1 MWLLLLELRT
11 PLITLVVTY
20 SISVLGLVLI
30 PGVTPGGLVYHLS
43 FLDAFYLVSYTATT
57 IGFGEIPHPFTPSQK
72 LWMLFVMY
80 STVIAWLYSIG
91 SVLAVLSDPAFR
103 RLRSY
108 QRSVSRIHGI
118 KYPYWIVC
126 GFGGAGSQLIRF
138 LDQSGIRCVMIDSD
152 VTRADAARLSDLS
165 YELDI
170 LVGDVA
176 EPQTLVDA
184 GVQRALCRGVLAL
197 TDQDQVN
204 LTVATNTRI
213 LAPRVPVYARSAT
226 DANTRNLR
234 SFDTEVVI
242 DPLRVAARSVTQLI
256 RKPNAFALY
265 HELVDP
271 DLNQIDVVDIPISG
285 HWIICATGRM
295 AETMVEA
302 FVREQ
307 IPFCLVS
314 STAPESK
321 DDWSWVQGVGTE
333 AQTLREARIHE
344 AVGIVAGTNDD
355 GDNLSILLTAQSEN
369 PKLVTVARR
378 NKPTSEPVFGQ
389 GHFNFVLRE
398 GRIIAQEMYARIT
411 TPLLHQFLGQLEIM
425 PEALVDGIIKKL
437 HVRLGTE
444 RPELAHFDLTLDSD
458 EAPGVLPF
466 LHTAMAP
473 KLGDLLVDP
482 GLDHLSMP
490 LICLLLIRLNGDLVP
505 FPGDGLQLE
514 EGDRLLLWGAMGA
527 HHRLHFLVRR
537 EDLFETVLAARRQ
550 TTA

>member
-1 MWLLLLELRT
+1 
-11 PLITLVVTY
+11 
-20 SISVLGLVLI
+20 
-30 PGVTPGGLVYHLS
+30 
-43 FLDAFYLVSYTATT
+43 
-57 IGFGEIPHPFTPSQK
+57 
-72 LWMLFVMY
+72 MLFVMY

-126 GFGGAGSQLIRF
+126 GYGGAGSQLIRF
-138 LDQSGIRCVMIDSD
+138 LDQSGIRCVMIDSN
-152 VTRADAARLSDLS
+152 VTRADSARLSDLS

-184 GVQRALCRGVLAL
+184 GVQRALCRGMLAL

-234 SFDTEVVI
+234 SFDTEVVV
-242 DPLRVAARSVTQLI
+242 DPFRVAARSVTQLI

-271 DLNQIDVVDIPISG
+271 DLNQIEVVDIPASG

-314 STAPESK
+314 SKAPESQG
-321 DDWSWVQGVGTE
+321 DWSWIQGVGTE
-333 AQTLREARIHE
+333 AQTLREARISE
-344 AVGIVAGTNDD
+344 AVGLVAATNDD
-355 GDNLSILLTAQSEN
+355 GDNLSILLTAQAEN
-369 PKLVTVARR
+369 SKLITVARR

-389 GHFNFVLRE
+389 GHFNYVLRE

-425 PEALVDGIIKKL
+425 PEALVDGIIEKL
-437 HVRLGTE
+437 NVRLSGE
-444 RPELAHFDLTLDSD
+444 RPELAHFDLTLDGD
-458 EAPGVLPF
+458 EAPGVIPF
-466 LHTAMAP
+466 LQTAMAP

-482 GLDHLSMP
+482 GLDHPSMP
-490 LICLLLIRLNGDLVP
+490 LICLLLVRLNGDLVP

-537 EDLFETVLAARRQ
+537 EDLFETVLSTRRQ
-550 TTA
+550 TTT